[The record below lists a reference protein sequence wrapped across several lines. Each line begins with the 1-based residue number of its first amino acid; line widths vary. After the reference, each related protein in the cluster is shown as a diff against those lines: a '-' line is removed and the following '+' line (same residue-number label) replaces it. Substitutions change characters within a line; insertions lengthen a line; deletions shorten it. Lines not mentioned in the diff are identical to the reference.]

1 MNTVEQVRSKAK
13 EQFRA
18 ALLDTT
24 LDNSIGG
31 SISRGLSIVGA
42 LSVRPG
48 DMVVIKPNLTTAKSA
63 ANSGVTTRP
72 DIVAAL
78 VCAINAAQPD
88 CQVRIIESDSDGRI
102 EEAFDKLG
110 YTELCRRFRNVET
123 VDLGKQRQFKVVLPS
138 FSKVRLVEIP
148 EILLDMNVFISV
160 ANLKRHIQERL
171 TCVWKNVYG
180 LPSNHLVRMR
190 FHPFMN
196 QVLFDLNTLFWPDL
210 SVIDARIGLGG
221 AGPLAGFPMRYDKL
235 IMSRSPLAADLA
247 ALALI
252 GESYKEVPSIRYAA
266 RRVCVHPENLAI
278 AGDPWSP
285 KSLPFVSSFRFR
297 IGRISMSIRK
307 FSIYAENLFILGWMV
322 GKGASMGGVS
332 KFAGGGIQ
340 SLGTSIRLAKRVL
353 TKLEIGEQIHG

>member
-221 AGPLAGFPMRYDKL
+221 AGLSPD
-235 IMSRSPLAADLA
+235 SRC
-247 ALALI
+247 
-252 GESYKEVPSIRYAA
+252 GMT
-266 RRVCVHPENLAI
+266 N
-278 AGDPWSP
+278 
-285 KSLPFVSSFRFR
+285 SL
-297 IGRISMSIRK
+297 
-307 FSIYAENLFILGWMV
+307 
-322 GKGASMGGVS
+322 
-332 KFAGGGIQ
+332 
-340 SLGTSIRLAKRVL
+340 
-353 TKLEIGEQIHG
+353 